1 MQNHSSGY
9 EQSFP
14 CLGRTLLFWE
24 ELYCSLTAADGLE
37 QFKFDGEVFFWVLAE
52 VENQAATLRQTLLRI
67 SGAIQVLE
75 EELSKSE
82 GGELVGEN
90 IPG

>member
-1 MQNHSSGY
+1 MKEQLQNRLVALKAEFETG
-9 EQSFP
+9 QQ
-14 CLGRTLLFWE
+14 R
-24 ELYCSLTAADGLE
+24 
-37 QFKFDGEVFFWVLAE
+37 LAE

-82 GGELVGEN
+82 GGEPETEGS
-90 IPG
+90 